1 MKKGF
6 TLIELLIV
14 IGILA
19 ILTAAV
25 VIVLNPAEL
34 LKQAR
39 DSQRLT
45 DLDAMK
51 NAIALFLA
59 DEKTFTGDGTVDDT
73 KCYASNA
80 SVNGSVGCAGA
91 GVARHGTKPGIGSA
105 STVITGSGWIPLNLG
120 AISSGSPLSA
130 LPLDPT
136 NSTTYFYSFAA
147 SNSNLTFELDALLES
162 TKYSSK
168 MTSDGGNL
176 NSATTGFYE
185 IGNDPG
191 LDL

>member
-59 DEKTFTGDGTVDDT
+59 DNKDFSSISNST
-73 KCYASNA
+73 CYASQIGA
-80 SVNGSVGCAGA
+80 TDCATRA
-91 GVARHGTKPGIGSA
+91 VSA
-105 STVITGSGWIPLNLG
+105 SRTTIASSTSRAIDATGWLPVNLSSIT
-120 AISSGSPLSA
+120 SGSPLSN
-130 LPLDPT
+130 LPLDPINT
-136 NSTTYFYSFAA
+136 VSGSLYYSALFNTAST
-147 SNSNLTFELDALLES
+147 TFELDATLES
-162 TKYSSK
+162 TKYQSK
-168 MTSDGGNL
+168 AANTADGGNGL
-176 NSATTGFYE
+176 SSNVYE
-185 IGNDPG
+185 VGTAPG
-191 LDL
+191 LSL

>member
-45 DLDAMK
+45 DLDALK
-51 NAIALFLA
+51 NAIVLYIA
-59 DEKTFTGDGTVDDT
+59 DGQSITGLGNAT
-73 KCYASNA
+73 CYASQVGA
-80 SVNGSVGCAGA
+80 SDCATRAVSSSRTTIASSTSQSV
-91 GVARHGTKPGIGSA
+91 
-105 STVITGSGWIPLNLG
+105 TGSGWIPLNLSLV
-120 AISSGSPLSA
+120 SSGSPLSS
-130 LPLDPT
+130 LPDDPV
-136 NSTTYFYSFAA
+136 NSTTLYYSALFNTA
-147 SNSNLTFELDALLES
+147 SSTFELDTVLES
-162 TKYSSK
+162 TKYQPK
-168 MTSDGGNL
+168 ALNTADGGNGGT
-176 NSATTGFYE
+176 NVYE
-185 IGNDPG
+185 IGTAPG
-191 LDL
+191 LSL

>member
-1 MKKGF
+1 MNKKGF

-51 NAIALFLA
+51 NAIALYVA
-59 DEKTFTGDGTVDDT
+59 DATTPNIGAATT
-73 KCYASNA
+73 CYAY
-80 SVNGSVGCAGA
+80 AGA
-91 GVARHGTKPGIGSA
+91 PATSACGARFTTATTVGSA
-105 STVITGSGWIPLNLG
+105 STTKAVDGTGWIPVNL
-120 AISSGSPLSA
+120 ASMASGSPLSA
-130 LPLDPT
+130 LPVDPSHGAT
-136 NSTTYFYSFAA
+136 YYYAYAASTTS
-147 SNSNLTFELDALLES
+147 LTFEINAVLES
-162 TKYSSK
+162 TKFGPK
-168 MTSDGGNL
+168 MLSDGGNSDTL
-176 NSATTGFYE
+176 YE
-185 IGNDPG
+185 VGSYPG
-191 LDL
+191 LSL